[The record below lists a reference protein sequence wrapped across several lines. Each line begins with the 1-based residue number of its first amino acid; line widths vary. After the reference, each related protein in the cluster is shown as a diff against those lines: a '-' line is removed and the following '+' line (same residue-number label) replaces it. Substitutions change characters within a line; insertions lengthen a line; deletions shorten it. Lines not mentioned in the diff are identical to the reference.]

1 MQVFNIVPNYGGD
14 IQQLMAR
21 RPHQKYRA
29 TRFQGMVAIV
39 TGSGQGIGRATAIRL
54 SDEGAIVG
62 VLDRNKDTAETT
74 VGIVVERGGS
84 AIILQSDVSDV
95 GSVERCAHIL
105 LEQFGKIDIL
115 VNNAGFDRPGGF
127 LKIKPEDFVAVWSVH
142 LLGAVNCCMV
152 CAPHMIERKNGRIVN
167 VSSIY
172 GKVGAKGESAYCS
185 AKAGLIGLT
194 KSLAREWGSKG
205 IRVNAVLPGLTD
217 TPAIRDL
224 MNSLFK
230 EAIIADT
237 PMGRIGDPSEIASAI
252 AFLVSDDA
260 SFITGTALEVSG
272 GWNI

>member
-1 MQVFNIVPNYGGD
+1 
-14 IQQLMAR
+14 MAR
-21 RPHQKYRA
+21 PPHPEQHA
-29 TRFQGMVAIV
+29 PRFEGMIALV

-74 VGIVVERGGS
+74 AARIAERGG
-84 AIILQSDVSDV
+84 AARILQADVSDTSSV
-95 GSVERCAHIL
+95 GQCAEIL
-105 LEQFGKIDIL
+105 LKQFGKIDIL

-127 LKIKPEDFVAVWSVH
+127 LKIKPEDFAAVWSVH
-142 LLGAVNCCMV
+142 LLGAVNCCV
-152 CAPHMIERKNGRIVN
+152 ACAPHMIERKNGRIVN

-172 GKVGAKGESAYCS
+172 GKVGSKGESAYCS

-224 MNSLFK
+224 MSPMIK

-237 PMGRIGDPSEIASAI
+237 PLGRIADPSEIASAI

-260 SFITGTALEVSG
+260 SFITGTTLEVSG
-272 GWNI
+272 GWNM